1 MGINVNNLRF
11 LVRARARGVDYSRTV
26 MLGRQ
31 RLHVSYRQ
39 FSDVLLREFALRLDP
54 GAVRGAY
61 EQGYA
66 EGLFELLGARA
77 VHAID
82 YSDFEGAT
90 HVADLNRPIPP
101 ELHGRYTAVVDGGT
115 LEHVFHFPAAIES
128 CMRLLAVGG
137 HFIGLTVANNF
148 VGHGFYQFSPELF
161 HRVFSPAN
169 GFSVVEMYL
178 HEGREA
184 RTWRRALDS
193 DTVGRRITLR
203 NARPTGLLVLAKRTH
218 EAEPFSA
225 LPQQSFYE
233 DYWNGT
239 AVTRPTLSRRIYRA
253 LPGVLKGLASRA
265 QEARLKRTLLAPED
279 PASVAAE

>member
-11 LVRARARGVDYSRTV
+11 LVRARVRGVDYSRTV

-31 RLHVSYRQ
+31 RLHLSYRQ
-39 FSDVLLREFALRLDP
+39 FSDVLLREFGLKLDL

-61 EQGYA
+61 DQGYA
-66 EGLFELLGARA
+66 EGLFELLGAEV
-77 VHAID
+77 VHALD

-90 HVADLNRPIPP
+90 LIADLNRPIAP

-128 CMRLLAVGG
+128 CMRILAVGG
-137 HFIGLTVANNF
+137 HFVGLTVANNF
-148 VGHGFYQFSPELF
+148 MGHGFYQFSPELF

-184 RTWRRALDS
+184 RTWRRAADS
-193 DTVGRRITLR
+193 DTVGRRIMLR
-203 NARPTGLLVLAKRTH
+203 NARQTGLLVLARRTH
-218 EAEPFSA
+218 EVEPFTA
-225 LPQQSFYE
+225 VPQQSFYE
-233 DYWNGT
+233 DYWDGT
-239 AVTRPTLSRRIYRA
+239 AVTRVTLSRRIYRA
-253 LPGVLKGLASRA
+253 LPRVLRGLASRA
-265 QEARLKRTLLAPED
+265 QEARLKDRLLAPQD
-279 PASVAAE
+279 PRR